1 MICPSCSHDN
11 ISGVDLCK
19 GCGQSL
25 SEAYQDWGSGEFKEI
40 FTEPLSAL
48 NPQEMVCV
56 SPTTSLAEVISLL
69 KERHVGCVLVTSE
82 GGQLIGIFTERDL
95 LYRVA
100 GLISDLEQIAVE
112 SVMTPRPTALKADAA
127 VQHALHLMSIHGFRH
142 VPLLDDDDRPV
153 GLVSFRYIVRF
164 IEVNFSS
171 AA

>member
-1 MICPSCSHDN
+1 MICPLCSHDN
-11 ISGVDLCK
+11 ISGVDICEE
-19 GCGQSL
+19 CGQSL
-25 SEAYQDWGSGEFKEI
+25 SEAYQDWSSEEYRGI

-48 NPQEMVCV
+48 NRQEMVCV
-56 SPTTSLAEVISLL
+56 SPTTSLAEVVSLL
-69 KERHVGCVLVTSE
+69 KERHVGCVLVTNE

-112 SVMTPRPTALKADAA
+112 SLMTPKPTALKADAA

-164 IEVNFSS
+164 IEENFSS

>member
-11 ISGVDLCK
+11 ISGVDVCEE
-19 GCGQSL
+19 CGQSL
-25 SEAYQDWGSGEFKEI
+25 SEAYQDWGSGEYKEI

-69 KERHVGCVLVTSE
+69 KERHVGCVLVTGE
-82 GGQLIGIFTERDL
+82 RGQLIGIFTERDI

-100 GLISDLEQIAVE
+100 GLISNLEQIAVE
-112 SVMTPRPTALKADAA
+112 SLMTPQPTALKADAA

-164 IEVNFSS
+164 IEENFSS

>member
-1 MICPSCSHDN
+1 M
-11 ISGVDLCK
+11 
-19 GCGQSL
+19 
-25 SEAYQDWGSGEFKEI
+25 
-40 FTEPLSAL
+40 
-48 NPQEMVCV
+48 

-82 GGQLIGIFTERDL
+82 GGQLIGIFTERDI

-100 GLISDLEQIAVE
+100 ALISDLEQIAVE

-164 IEVNFSS
+164 IEENFSS

>member
-1 MICPSCSHDN
+1 MICPLCSHDN
-11 ISGVDLCK
+11 ISGVDLCEE
-19 GCGQSL
+19 CGQSL
-25 SEAYQDWGSGEFKEI
+25 SEAYQDWSSEEYRGI

-69 KERHVGCVLVTSE
+69 KERHVGCVLVTNE

-112 SVMTPRPTALKADAA
+112 SLMTPKPTALKADAA

-164 IEVNFSS
+164 IEENFSS

>member
-11 ISGVDLCK
+11 IPGVDLCEE
-19 GCGQSL
+19 CGQSL
-25 SEAYQDWGSGEFKEI
+25 SEAYQNWGSEEFKEI

-56 SPTTSLAEVISLL
+56 APCTSLAEVIALL
-69 KERHVGCVLVTSE
+69 KERHAGCVLITSE
-82 GGQLIGIFTERDL
+82 GGQLIGICTERDI

-100 GLISDLEQIAVE
+100 GLIRNLEQIAVE
-112 SVMTPRPTALKADAA
+112 SLMTPRPTALRADAA

-164 IEVNFSS
+164 IEENFSS
-171 AA
+171 AV